1 MDWIRWHERY
11 DDPTSALSRRLE
23 VVRQRVAE
31 ALDLVPAARPSVLSL
46 CAGDARDLLPVLV
59 GRPASARG
67 PAVVVEQDPL
77 LAEAG
82 SVTAGD
88 AGLDEVS
95 IRRGDAA
102 DPTVWS
108 DAVPVDVLLL
118 CGVFGNIT
126 AEEVDALVALAPSLL
141 HPGGCVIW
149 TRGRTDPDL
158 RPRVR
163 RAFLAAGFD
172 EVAYDGEPSEYG
184 VGLACLAV
192 APPDPRPALPDRLFT
207 FLR

>member
-46 CAGDARDLLPVLV
+46 CAGDGRDLLPVLA
-59 GRPASARG
+59 GRSARG
-67 PAVVVEQDPL
+67 PVVVVEQDAL
-77 LAEAG
+77 LAEAA
-82 SVTAGD
+82 SATAGD
-88 AGLDEVS
+88 AGLVDVS
-95 IRRGDAA
+95 IRHGDAA

-118 CGVFGNIT
+118 CGIFGNIT
-126 AEEVDALVALAPSLL
+126 AEEVDALVLLAPALL
-141 HPGGCVIW
+141 RPGGCVVW

-163 RAFLAAGFD
+163 QAFLAAGFE
-172 EVAYDGEPSEYG
+172 EVAYDGESAKYG
-184 VGLACLAV
+184 VGLARLAV
-192 APPDPRPALPDRLFT
+192 PPPDPRPPLPGRLFT